1 MARNKLAHHRFE
13 KMSAKWLQVAAQ
25 AERDPEPDVAVAGA
39 LPRFE
44 GHHLLVFDGKVLAQT
59 WF

>member
-1 MARNKLAHHRFE
+1 MAGNKLAHHKFE

-44 GHHLLVFDGKVLAQT
+44 ELHLLVFDEKVLAQIG
-59 WF
+59 F